1 MHSDSVRVI
10 RGEDVMAV
18 LAGRAE
24 EVIERVGIAY
34 QLHAR
39 GQSSLPHST
48 FLRFPGRPAD
58 RIIALPAFLGEG
70 VQAAGIKWIASVPGN
85 LERGLERASA
95 VMILNDAVTG
105 HARAIME
112 ASVISAARTAASA
125 ALAARVLGGPD
136 AGRRVGLI
144 GCGRISLDVVRY
156 LAAVFPQME
165 AIELFDLDSRR
176 AEGFATQLRAIFPRR
191 RVNIQPRIEAVL
203 TRCDLVSFATTAGEP
218 HVHDLSMCPPG
229 TTILHV
235 SLRDLSVECILGADN
250 VVDDADHVCRAATSL
265 HLAEQR
271 TGTRDFIRCG
281 IGEILN
287 GTAAPRTDPL
297 GTTIFSP
304 FGLGILDLAV
314 AQMVAER
321 AEEAQLGVRVDSF
334 LPPPALGYD
343 RAPAQASRN
352 AALQSELVVR

>member
-1 MHSDSVRVI
+1 
-10 RGEDVMAV
+10 
-18 LAGRAE
+18 
-24 EVIERVGIAY
+24 
-34 QLHAR
+34 
-39 GQSSLPHST
+39 
-48 FLRFPGRPAD
+48 
-58 RIIALPAFLGEG
+58 
-70 VQAAGIKWIASVPGN
+70 
-85 LERGLERASA
+85 
-95 VMILNDAVTG
+95 
-105 HARAIME
+105 
-112 ASVISAARTAASA
+112 
-125 ALAARVLGGPD
+125 
-136 AGRRVGLI
+136 
-144 GCGRISLDVVRY
+144 
-156 LAAVFPQME
+156 
-165 AIELFDLDSRR
+165 
-176 AEGFATQLRAIFPRR
+176 
-191 RVNIQPRIEAVL
+191 
-203 TRCDLVSFATTAGEP
+203 
-218 HVHDLSMCPPG
+218 MCPPG